1 VYNDGSQSSREFVSA
16 LETVASERPTRRVT
30 ESHGL
35 LASLM
40 AAWFGERV
48 RNVVAWLD
56 QQRRVAQLGSV
67 VKEDVRKAIEPAQQQ
82 YVADLDTVFHST
94 RLPRELRDARPLVAS
109 IKSLMLQGHSAMLI
123 TSDEQE
129 NVVRLLA
136 EKSRIMDHWQVT
148 QQTLENTMRRISS
161 MRGDAERFVFLTLR
175 GSFDTRSLALLVKS
189 SQGTS
194 VRLLLVYSPLVMQRL
209 RLVPTCLASIAQ
221 SPGAAGGDGGGG
233 VTEWKFK
240 RGYGPAA
247 VDDVVRRV
255 SQLWA
260 DDAAFGSVADPLLL
274 QNWVGSWRQE
284 ERPQSL
290 DNWAGVDDWREDER
304 STR

>member
-1 VYNDGSQSSREFVSA
+1 VSA

-48 RNVVAWLD
+48 RDVVAWLD
-56 QQRRVAQLGSV
+56 KQRRVAQLGSV
-67 VKEDVRKAIEPAQQQ
+67 VHQDMRKAIEPAQQQ

-94 RLPRELRDARPLVAS
+94 RLPRELRDALPLVAS

-233 VTEWKFK
+233 GDTEWRFK

-247 VDDVVRRV
+247 VDEAVGLV
-255 SQLWA
+255 SQMWTA
-260 DDAAFGSVADPLLL
+260 VAGSAAGASGVDPLSLTA
-274 QNWVGSWRQE
+274 WAGS
-284 ERPQSL
+284 
-290 DNWAGVDDWREDER
+290 DNWQDAEASARCVARTALFACWLCVYVLV
-304 STR
+304 